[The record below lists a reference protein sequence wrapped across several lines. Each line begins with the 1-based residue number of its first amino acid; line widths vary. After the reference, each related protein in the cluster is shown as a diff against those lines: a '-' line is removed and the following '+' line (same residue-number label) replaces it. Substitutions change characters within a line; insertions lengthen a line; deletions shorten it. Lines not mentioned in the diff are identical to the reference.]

1 MSKDMGFFVYLGISG
16 NMSGVYQ
23 GDSALQPQLPS
34 PSPKQENTQNNSRPP
49 EQKL

>member
-34 PSPKQENTQNNSRPP
+34 PSPKQEKPKTIAARQSIT
-49 EQKL
+49 L